1 MTWSSMKQI
10 SFSDAEFAAKRKV
23 TRRERVLS
31 ELDAAVPWSAVAAVI
46 EPHYPKGIG
55 AGRPPIGLERMLR
68 MYVAQQVLG
77 LSDEGIEDA
86 IYDSQ
91 SVRGFVG
98 IDLAVESAPDA
109 TTLLKFRRLLE
120 EAKLTKELFKAIN
133 RRLAD
138 KGLLLRNGT
147 IVDATLIAAA
157 PSTKNKDKQ
166 RDPEM
171 HQSKKGNQWF
181 FGMKAHI
188 GVDAESGLVHSVVGT
203 AGKVADVT
211 QVDQLLHGEEQC
223 VFADAGYTGAEKREA
238 VADKDLGWYIAR
250 KRGVITK
257 AKQGGA
263 YRKALEAVERAKAS
277 ARALVEHPFHVIK
290 NLFRHRKVRYRGI
303 EKNTAQLYTLF
314 GLANLVLS
322 RRKLSPHCGVTASA
336 A

>member
-1 MTWSSMKQI
+1 M
-10 SFSDAEFAAKRKV
+10 
-23 TRRERVLS
+23 S

-68 MYVAQQVLG
+68 MYVAQLVLG
-77 LSDEGIEDA
+77 LSDESIEDA

-91 SVRGFVG
+91 SVHGFVG
-98 IDLAVESAPDA
+98 IDLAVEAAPDA

-120 EAKLTKELFKAIN
+120 GAELTKELFKAIN
-133 RRLAD
+133 QRLAD
-138 KGLLLRNGT
+138 KGLLLCYGT

-157 PSTKNKDKQ
+157 PSTKNKEEQCDSAT
-166 RDPEM
+166 

-181 FGMKAHI
+181 LGMKAHI
-188 GVDAESGLVHSVVGT
+188 GVDAESGLLHSVVGT

-277 ARALVEHPFHVIK
+277 ARAL
-290 NLFRHRKVRYRGI
+290 
-303 EKNTAQLYTLF
+303 
-314 GLANLVLS
+314 
-322 RRKLSPHCGVTASA
+322 GVCQQRCRVH
-336 A
+336 